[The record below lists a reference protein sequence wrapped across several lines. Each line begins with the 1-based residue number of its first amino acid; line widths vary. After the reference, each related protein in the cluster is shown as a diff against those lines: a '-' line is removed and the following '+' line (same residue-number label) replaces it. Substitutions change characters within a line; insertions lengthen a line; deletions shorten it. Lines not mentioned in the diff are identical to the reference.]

1 MSTVLEVVAFNV
13 EFYLKLPEQH
23 NNSNDVH
30 KTNSHFGDKYDI
42 KSFELTTVLTSELHN
57 VYQSKQNRVFVYS
70 WNYSYSC
77 SAEYSQ
83 PLFSIALVFFN

>member
-1 MSTVLEVVAFNV
+1 M
-13 EFYLKLPEQH
+13 
-23 NNSNDVH
+23 H
-30 KTNSHFGDKYDI
+30 KTNSKFRDKHDI
-42 KSFELTTVLTSELHN
+42 KPFEYTKVSTSALHN

-83 PLFSIALVFFN
+83 PLFSIALVFFQLTVY